1 MKGTYAHNPLSH
13 THTQMHAA
21 HILFTTL
28 RAFKLAVLALQ
39 SLKQREKEISVEP
52 VLFDC
57 LLTLERG
64 FLFNSSSDESR
75 TGLIAADVGT

>member
-1 MKGTYAHNPLSH
+1 MQLTY
-13 THTQMHAA
+13 
-21 HILFTTL
+21 ILFTTL
-28 RAFKLAVLALQ
+28 LAFKLAVLTLQ

-52 VLFDC
+52 VPFDC